1 MRLVVSMPET
11 TVEGFVEEIRD
22 LGGLKFIKVYA
33 TNGYKQITINKKK
46 TDPKLVAEFDRLTR
60 QSCIRVVGEEKPLPG
75 PDEEGTEVHPSRL
88 EILSIAA
95 VPLPLEPSGK
105 VPAELDT
112 RFAWRFLDL
121 RDDAK
126 RTIFQVETSVE
137 HYMREYFREHGFIEL
152 HSPKLIGAPS
162 ESGAEVF
169 SLPYFGREAYLAQSP
184 QFYKQMAICAGF
196 NRVFEIAPVFRAE
209 SSFTYRHSTE
219 FTSVDI
225 EIGYLNSFEDLI
237 AFEQDW
243 LVYVLKKVKAEWG
256 KKIMETFGTEV
267 EVPKVPF
274 PQVTM
279 TEAYDIVE
287 AAGIKVDR
295 NSDLSSEGEKELGKY
310 VKDKMGSDFVF
321 LTEFPESVRPFYHMK
336 PEGNGKVTLSA
347 DLLYKGL
354 EITTIAQREHRYEIL
369 RKQAVGKG
377 LHLHNI
383 EFYLDFFKY
392 GAPPHGG
399 FGFGL
404 ARFMLGLLGQ
414 KTVKEVTLLP
424 RDPKTLFP

>member
-1 MRLVVSMPET
+1 MPDI

-22 LGGLKFIKVYA
+22 LGGLKFIRLYA
-33 TNGYKQITINKKK
+33 TDGYKQITINKKK
-46 TDPKLVAEFDRLTR
+46 ADPKLVTAFDTLTR
-60 QSCIRVVGEEKPLPG
+60 QSCIRVTGEERPLPG

-88 EILSIAA
+88 EILSLAA

-121 RDDAK
+121 RDDKK
-126 RTIFQVETSVE
+126 RTIFQVETAVE
-137 HYMREYFREHGFIEL
+137 HHMREYFIENGFIEI

-196 NRVFEIAPVFRAE
+196 NRVFEVAPVFRAE

-219 FTSVDI
+219 FTSVDV
-225 EIGYLNSFEDLI
+225 EIGYIKSFEDVVT
-237 AFEQDW
+237 FEQDW
-243 LVYVLKKVKAEWG
+243 ILYVLKKTKAEFG
-256 KKIMETFGTEV
+256 KRIMETFGV
-267 EVPKVPF
+267 EIEIPKLPF

-279 TEAYDIVE
+279 NEAYDIVE

-295 NSDLSSEGEKELGKY
+295 HSDLNSEGEKELGRY
-310 VKDKMGSDFVF
+310 VKEKMGSDFVF
-321 LTEFPESVRPFYHMK
+321 LTEFPESVRPFYHMR
-336 PEGNGKVTLSA
+336 PENNNSTTLSA

-354 EITTIAQREHRYEIL
+354 EITTLAQREHRYEIL
-369 RKQAVGKG
+369 RRQAVEKG

-392 GAPPHGG
+392 GAPPSGG

-404 ARFMLGLLGQ
+404 ARFMLCMLGQ

>member
-1 MRLVVSMPET
+1 MPDI

-22 LGGLKFIKVYA
+22 LGGLKFIRLYA
-33 TNGYKQITINKKK
+33 TDGYKQITINKKK
-46 TDPKLVAEFDRLTR
+46 ADPKLVTAFDTLTR
-60 QSCIRVVGEEKPLPG
+60 QSCIRVTGEERPLPG

-88 EILSIAA
+88 EILSLAA

-121 RDDAK
+121 RDDKK
-126 RTIFQVETSVE
+126 RTIFQVETAVE
-137 HYMREYFREHGFIEL
+137 HHMREYFIENGFIEI

-196 NRVFEIAPVFRAE
+196 NRVFEVAPVFRAE

-219 FTSVDI
+219 FTSVDV
-225 EIGYLNSFEDLI
+225 EIGYIKSFEDVVT
-237 AFEQDW
+237 FEQDW
-243 LVYVLKKVKAEWG
+243 ILYVLKKIKAEFG
-256 KKIMETFGTEV
+256 KRIMETFGV
-267 EVPKVPF
+267 EIEIPKLPF

-279 TEAYDIVE
+279 NEAYDIVE

-295 NSDLSSEGEKELGKY
+295 HSDLNSEGEKELGRY
-310 VKDKMGSDFVF
+310 VKEKMGSDFVF
-321 LTEFPESVRPFYHMK
+321 LTEFPESVRPFYHMR
-336 PEGNGKVTLSA
+336 PENNNSTTLSA

-354 EITTIAQREHRYEIL
+354 EITTLAQREHRYEIL
-369 RKQAVGKG
+369 RRQAVEKG

-392 GAPPHGG
+392 GAPPSGG

-404 ARFMLGLLGQ
+404 ARFMLCMLGQ